1 MGTRLISPLFAEG
14 VGMALA
20 ALRGN
25 LLRAVLTALIIA
37 IGIMALV
44 GMLTSTTAMESAIT
58 GQFSTMG
65 ATTFTL
71 QSGGMNIRLGGG
83 RRVEE
88 KPQPQ
93 IPLYQ
98 ALAFQQRFT
107 YPGAT
112 VSVSDVLSGTA

>member
-14 VGMALA
+14 IGMALS

-88 KPQPQ
+88 
-93 IPLYQ
+93 
-98 ALAFQQRFT
+98 
-107 YPGAT
+107 
-112 VSVSDVLSGTA
+112 